1 MSIILFPTLFRN
13 QPVNPLPPVRVSTP
27 YFSLYFLER
36 ISYSASFS
44 LHLTL
49 SLSDQSSTPLTQ
61 TTKLKE
67 LVLTK
72 EKKKKK
78 REKMERIALVK
89 KRDKDFFDKKIMTKL

>member
-49 SLSDQSSTPLTQ
+49 SLSGQSSTSLTQ

-72 EKKKKK
+72 EKKKK